1 MILVECIYERSDY
14 PDQIKVGKEYW
25 MDEDSISNHDNEEY
39 AKIFKDKHKQ
49 KVIGMLCTSHFKL
62 KNFEQIKVIKDNYK
76 SDEYDFNF
84 DDIMAIISD
93 NRYEALPKVLIFYVN
108 DNYNRASKLVD
119 AIAFRPLM
127 DINCT
132 YDKHKMLVLTYTNE
146 LQGECE
152 LQGRLKVYTA
162 EIFATSQVGNILI
175 AKESLDRC
183 LNLDNWITNSEDARR
198 WIDDPKYRERIMM
211 GVTDLASNR

>member
-1 MILVECIYERSDY
+1 MILVECISERPYY
-14 PDQIKVGKEYW
+14 PDQIKVGEEYW
-25 MDEDSISNHDNEEY
+25 MDENSISNHDNEEY
-39 AKIFKDKHKQ
+39 AKIFKDKCKQ
-49 KVIGMLCTSHFKL
+49 KEVGMLCTNHFKL

-84 DDIMAIISD
+84 DDIMTIISD
-93 NRYEALPKVLIFYVN
+93 NRYEALPKVLIFYVD

-119 AIAFRPLM
+119 AIAFRPLV

-162 EIFATSQVGNILI
+162 EIFASQVLGNVLI

-211 GVTDLASNR
+211 GATDLASNR